1 MIGPRRS
8 KDDEAFADALEGR
21 GSRNSDV
28 EQLVRFA
35 ESLCKAA
42 VEPSADFVLDLR
54 AELLADA
61 ATVLVVTHK
70 PARVEASQPV
80 AHRVRKRVAAA
91 TAGVLATAG
100 LVGIVASSAQS
111 VPGEMLYPV
120 KRGVESIELVIHRSD
135 ADRGSFQLSQATERL
150 GEAQALAAQGDSR
163 HDDLVIRSLS
173 DFTDA
178 ASSGSQSLFSD
189 YSNGGGNA
197 SIDKVNTFATASSA
211 TLSNLF
217 LDIPPPTSDAYK
229 TAASTVIDLASRGSA
244 LCHSCTRAELT
255 SLAVAPFGQFAG
267 GKSSGTEQTVTTKS
281 QQSTSAT
288 RGAGTPAVPLPD
300 VSLPTVPLPTM
311 PTATAKITDGTKPLV
326 GALIGDEDQDAGDPG
341 LLGSLL
347 GNWRVAFL
355 GVADRSEKRVAA
367 VDQ

>member
-35 ESLCKAA
+35 ESLCEAA
-42 VEPSADFVLDLR
+42 VEPSADFVFDLR
-54 AELLADA
+54 AELLASA
-61 ATVLVVTHK
+61 ATILVVTHK
-70 PARVEASQPV
+70 PARVEASPPV
-80 AHRVRKRVAAA
+80 AHRVRKRLAAA

-120 KRGVESIELVIHRSD
+120 KRGVESIELVIRRSD
-135 ADRGSFQLSQATERL
+135 ADRGSFQLSRATERL

-163 HDDLVIRSLS
+163 QDDLIIQSLS
-173 DFTDA
+173 DFIDA

-189 YSNGGGNA
+189 YSDGGGNA
-197 SIDKVNTFATASSA
+197 SIDKVNSFATASSA

-217 LDIPPPTSDAYK
+217 LDISPPTSDAYK
-229 TAASTVIDLASRGSA
+229 TAASTVIDLASQGSA

-255 SLAVAPFGQFAG
+255 SLARAVAPFGQFAG
-267 GKSSGTEQTVTTKS
+267 GKSSGAEQTVTTTS
-281 QQSTSAT
+281 QQSISAT
-288 RGAGTPAVPLPD
+288 RGAGTPDVPLPD
-300 VSLPTVPLPTM
+300 VSLPNVPLPNVPLPTM

-347 GNWRVAFL
+347 GN
-355 GVADRSEKRVAA
+355 
-367 VDQ
+367 

>member
-80 AHRVRKRVAAA
+80 AHRVRKRLAAA

-120 KRGVESIELVIHRSD
+120 KRGVESIELVIYRSD

-150 GEAQALAAQGDSR
+150 AEAQALAAQGDSR
-163 HDDLVIRSLS
+163 HDDLVIQSLS

-217 LDIPPPTSDAYK
+217 LDISPPTSDAYK

-255 SLAVAPFGQFAG
+255 SLARAVAPFGQVAG
-267 GKSSGTEQTVTTKS
+267 SKSSGTEQTVTTKS

-288 RGAGTPAVPLPD
+288 RGAGTPTVPLPDVPLPD

-311 PTATAKITDGTKPLV
+311 PTATANITDGTKPLV
-326 GALIGDEDQDAGDPG
+326 GALIGAEDQDAGDPG

-347 GNWRVAFL
+347 GN
-355 GVADRSEKRVAA
+355 
-367 VDQ
+367 